1 MPVTD
6 EMVCFS
12 LYAATR
18 ATTQAYR
25 TLLEP
30 WGLTY
35 PQYLVLVTLW
45 VEGDQTVSSL
55 GDHLQLDS
63 GTLSPLL
70 KRMEQ
75 ADLVRRERRSTD
87 ERVVTVTTG
96 ERGRSLRTELAHVPA
111 AVAAGTGLAD
121 ERSAAE
127 LIATLQRLTE
137 TMHRAA
143 TTSAP
148 GAPAAPSDPA
158 GLATAAPGGTGASRP
173 SA

>member
-25 TLLEP
+25 HLLEP

-45 VEGDQTVSSL
+45 LEGEQTVSSL

-70 KRMEQ
+70 RRMEEGG
-75 ADLVRRERRSTD
+75 LVRRERQATD
-87 ERVVTVTTG
+87 ERVVIVTVG
-96 ERGRSLRTELAHVPA
+96 ERGLVLRAELSHIPA
-111 AVAAGTGLAD
+111 RIASGTGLSD
-121 ERSAAE
+121 ERSAAS
-127 LIATLQRLTE
+127 LIETLQHLTE
-137 TMHRAA
+137 TMRAVSA
-143 TTSAP
+143 QPTTHTQ
-148 GAPAAPSDPA
+148 
-158 GLATAAPGGTGASRP
+158 L
-173 SA
+173 

>member
-25 TLLEP
+25 SMLEP

-55 GDHLQLDS
+55 GEHLQLDS

-96 ERGRSLRTELAHVPA
+96 DRGRALRTELAHVPA
-111 AVAAGTGLAD
+111 RIAAGTGLTD
-121 ERSAAE
+121 EQSAVE
-127 LIATLQRLTE
+127 LIATLQHLTE
-137 TMHRAA
+137 AMHRAA
-143 TTSAP
+143 A
-148 GAPAAPSDPA
+148 APAPVAD
-158 GLATAAPGGTGASRP
+158 
-173 SA
+173 

>member
-25 TLLEP
+25 SLLEP

-45 VEGDQTVSSL
+45 IEGDQTVSSL

-70 KRMEQ
+70 RRMEQ
-75 ADLVRRERRSTD
+75 AGLVRRERRLPD
-87 ERVVTVTTG
+87 ERVVTVTVG
-96 ERGRSLRTELAHVPA
+96 DRGREIRSELAHIPGRI
-111 AVAAGTGLAD
+111 AAGFGLPD
-121 ERSAAE
+121 EQSAAD
-127 LIATLQRLTE
+127 LIHTLHRITG
-137 TMHRAA
+137 TMRSV
-143 TTSAP
+143 SAP
-148 GAPAAPSDPA
+148 SPVEQH
-158 GLATAAPGGTGASRP
+158 
-173 SA
+173 

>member
-70 KRMEQ
+70 RRMEQ
-75 ADLVRRERRSTD
+75 AGLVKRERRSDD
-87 ERVVTVTTG
+87 ERVVTVGIG
-96 ERGRSLRTELAHVPA
+96 ERGRELRPELAHIPA
-111 AVAAGTGLAD
+111 RIAAGTGLPD
-121 ERSAAE
+121 QEAATA
-127 LIATLQRLTE
+127 LIDTLHRLTE
-137 TMHRAA
+137 TMHAVTAER
-143 TTSAP
+143 TVAP
-148 GAPAAPSDPA
+148 
-158 GLATAAPGGTGASRP
+158 TN
-173 SA
+173 

>member
-1 MPVTD
+1 MTD

-12 LYAATR
+12 LYAASR

-25 TLLEP
+25 ALLEP

-45 VEGDQTVSSL
+45 IEGDQTVSGL

-70 KRMEQ
+70 RRMEQ

-87 ERVVTVTTG
+87 ERIVTVTLG
-96 ERGRSLRTELAHVPA
+96 ARGRSIRPELAHVPA
-111 AVAAGTGLAD
+111 AIAAGMGLHD
-121 ERSAAE
+121 ERSALE
-127 LIATLQRLTE
+127 LIATLQRLTA
-137 TMHRAA
+137 TMHAAERA
-143 TTSAP
+143 P
-148 GAPAAPSDPA
+148 RPARRGSP
-158 GLATAAPGGTGASRP
+158 
-173 SA
+173 

>member
-12 LYAATR
+12 LYAASR

-25 TLLEP
+25 VLLEP

-45 VEGDQTVSSL
+45 IEGDQTVSSL

-70 KRMEQ
+70 RRMEQ

-87 ERVVTVTTG
+87 ERVVTVTIG
-96 ERGRSLRTELAHVPA
+96 DRGRALRPELAHIPA
-111 AVAAGTGLAD
+111 RIAAGTGLSD
-121 ERSAAE
+121 ERAALE

-137 TMHRAA
+137 TMHAAA
-143 TTSAP
+143 TPS
-148 GAPAAPSDPA
+148 PARVR
-158 GLATAAPGGTGASRP
+158 ATDH
-173 SA
+173 

>member
-25 TLLEP
+25 TMLEP

-70 KRMEQ
+70 RRMEQ
-75 ADLVRRERRSTD
+75 ADLVHRERRSTD

-96 ERGRSLRTELAHVPA
+96 ERGRSLRAELADIPGRI
-111 AVAAGTGLAD
+111 AAGTGLPDAD
-121 ERSAAE
+121 AAAE
-127 LIATLQRLTE
+127 LIQTLQRLTE
-137 TMHRAA
+137 TMHAA
-143 TTSAP
+143 AAP
-148 GAPAAPSDPA
+148 TPAPADH
-158 GLATAAPGGTGASRP
+158 
-173 SA
+173 

>member
-1 MPVTD
+1 MTD

-12 LYAATR
+12 LYAASR

-25 TLLEP
+25 ALLEP

-45 VEGDQTVSSL
+45 IEGDQTVSGL

-70 KRMEQ
+70 RRMEQ

-87 ERVVTVTTG
+87 ERIVTVTLG
-96 ERGRSLRTELAHVPA
+96 ARGRSIRPELAHVPA
-111 AVAAGTGLAD
+111 AIAAGMGLHD
-121 ERSAAE
+121 ERSALE
-127 LIATLQRLTE
+127 LIATLQRLTA
-137 TMHRAA
+137 TMHAA
-143 TTSAP
+143 EPAP
-148 GAPAAPSDPA
+148 APPAAPARRGSP
-158 GLATAAPGGTGASRP
+158 
-173 SA
+173 

>member
-25 TLLEP
+25 TMLEP

-45 VEGDQTVSSL
+45 VEGDQTVSTL

-70 KRMEQ
+70 RRMEQ
-75 ADLVRRERRSTD
+75 SDLVRRERHSSD

-96 ERGRSLRTELAHVPA
+96 ERGRSIRAELADIPGRI
-111 AVAAGTGLAD
+111 AAGMGLTDAD
-121 ERSAAE
+121 AATD
-127 LIATLQRLTE
+127 LIRTLQRLTE
-137 TMHRAA
+137 TMHAVASPTA
-143 TTSAP
+143 T
-148 GAPAAPSDPA
+148 APADH
-158 GLATAAPGGTGASRP
+158 
-173 SA
+173 